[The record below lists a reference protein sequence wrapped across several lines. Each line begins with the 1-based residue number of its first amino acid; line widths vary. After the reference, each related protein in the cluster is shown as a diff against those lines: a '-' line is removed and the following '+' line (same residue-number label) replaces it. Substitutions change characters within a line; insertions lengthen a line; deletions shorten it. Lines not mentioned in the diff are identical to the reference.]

1 MIPKLQVL
9 PPKPRRCDFPARDAF
24 HEDRVQQDLVT
35 FSEAPG
41 VVAKC
46 IERARIRFEKAG
58 QRAVVRHWT
67 DLYTAG
73 QQLLAAKA
81 GMERQKTEYLQ
92 LAREH
97 GLKESE
103 RSAHTAKFQADA
115 EEDNLR
121 RDKAAYQRE
130 HLERFVQ
137 GSNLQLSEDEQKLNE
152 ADQRRQLDLRWE
164 LNESLR
170 SLHTLVELQHWRRQ
184 QRDLILRD
192 RSLSPE
198 EQDEDLHFIDD
209 LFQAKYSQLKADT
222 RIFQER

>member
-1 MIPKLQVL
+1 M
-9 PPKPRRCDFPARDAF
+9 
-24 HEDRVQQDLVT
+24 
-35 FSEAPG
+35 
-41 VVAKC
+41 
-46 IERARIRFEKAG
+46 
-58 QRAVVRHWT
+58 
-67 DLYTAG
+67 
-73 QQLLAAKA
+73 
-81 GMERQKTEYLQ
+81 
-92 LAREH
+92 
-97 GLKESE
+97 
-103 RSAHTAKFQADA
+103 
-115 EEDNLR
+115 
-121 RDKAAYQRE
+121 
-130 HLERFVQ
+130 
-137 GSNLQLSEDEQKLNE
+137 SEDEQKLNE